1 MYFRYNK
8 LWKWKTENPWI
19 QLFIQKQDIP
29 LNNWRNNFSCSVV
42 CTLGL
47 LEEIQIVKQIVIQR
61 LYYSSHYSLSST
73 PSMSLAK
80 PSASH
85 RTLHWTSDCWAQTNT
100 SQDQSLVH
108 SLHVEN
114 PMDDQNRI
122 LGRIMSRHEKEIME
136 MANFTSILHS
146 GGFTF
151 WW

>member
-47 LEEIQIVKQIVIQR
+47 LEEIQIFIQIVIQG
-61 LYYSSHYSLSST
+61 LYYISQYSLSST

-80 PSASH
+80 PSAS
-85 RTLHWTSDCWAQTNT
+85 
-100 SQDQSLVH
+100 QDQSLAH
-108 SLHVEN
+108 SLHVKN
-114 PMDDQNRI
+114 PMDDENRI
-122 LGRIMSRHEKEIME
+122 LGRIMSRHEKQIME